1 MKALFIAGWAGD
13 TQRYRAWHQA
23 EQLWFANIPA
33 AVRLADDPLLI
44 ADLLDYDTF
53 IFCRAS
59 YSPLIA
65 AALAWIQDRGLLAL
79 YDTDDLVFRPELASH
94 IDLLYQMPPAD
105 TALHLRQ
112 FAANRATLEQCDF
125 AITSTPYLAQQV
137 TEHTNKQAFVNRNSL
152 NDDQLSYSTAAY
164 NARLKRLAGRK
175 PGDPIVISY
184 LSGSPSHSRDFALC
198 APALARVM
206 AAQPEVTLLLGGY
219 LSLAGTDL
227 AQYEGTASVR
237 RAPFVPW
244 RALPAIQAEADIN
257 LAPLELT
264 NPFAL
269 GKSELK
275 YFEAAACGVPT
286 IASPTPS
293 FREAIRPND
302 NGLLAETDAD
312 WEAAIRQLLDPAERE
327 RIGKAARNDVYSRYT
342 PEVRATE
349 FAALLTDLWQR
360 KLATAAPQPQRGDN
374 LAWLEAEAITRLH
387 RFAAEQARLSDEQ
400 LIGEYLPDYP
410 QQNPSS
416 FGGGWEGEQMSL
428 HAPTPS
434 PSREEGGRQNP
445 FPSGGGGQSPS
456 PIGGGWVGVR
466 EGETAIEDANEQ
478 GRDKSR
484 PYEDDGN
491 VEAQFIAPSGDS
503 VNVAQLQARVADL
516 EAQLAESERQRAEQA
531 DLLQRISKGRV
542 MRLLNWVTR
551 KRQAN
556 LRRSRRASR
565 LSGLPLLAG
574 RWCSSSFCERNILC
588 CCPRFAPSSTP
599 ACLSVSV

>member
-23 EQLWFANIPA
+23 EQLWFADIPA
-33 AVRLADDPLLI
+33 AVRLADDPMLI

-65 AALAWIQDRGLLAL
+65 AALTWIQDRGLLAL
-79 YDTDDLVFRPELASH
+79 YDTDDLVFRPELAPQ

-112 FAANRATLEQCDF
+112 FAANRATLAQCDF
-125 AITSTPYLAQQV
+125 TITSTPYLAAQV
-137 TEHTNKQAFVNRNSL
+137 TAHSGKQAFVNRNSL

-164 NARLKRLAGRK
+164 DARRKRLAGRN

-184 LSGSPSHSRDFALC
+184 LSGSPSHSRDFALA

-206 AAQPEVTLLLGGY
+206 ASNPDVTLLLGGY
-219 LSLAGTDL
+219 LSLG
-227 AQYEGTASVR
+227 GTALERYESTARVR

-293 FREAIRPND
+293 FKEAMRVND
-302 NGLLAETDAD
+302 NGLLAERDAD
-312 WEAAIRQLLDPAERE
+312 WEATIRQLLDPAERE
-327 RIGKAARNDVYSRYT
+327 RIGKAARDDVYSRYT

-349 FAALLTDLWQR
+349 FSALLTDLWQR
-360 KLATAAPQPQRGDN
+360 KATTVTPQPQRGDN
-374 LAWLEAEAITRLH
+374 LAWLEAEAIARLH
-387 RFAAEQARLSDEQ
+387 RFAAEQARLTDGQ
-400 LIGEYLPDYP
+400 LIAAYLPDY
-410 QQNPSS
+410 QNPSPK
-416 FGGGWEGEQMSL
+416 GGGWE
-428 HAPTPS
+428 
-434 PSREEGGRQNP
+434 R
-445 FPSGGGGQSPS
+445 
-456 PIGGGWVGVR
+456 VR
-466 EGETAIEDANEQ
+466 EDATTVGNGENADVGAQFIAPSDAGNEQ

-484 PYEDDGN
+484 PYDDD
-491 VEAQFIAPSGDS
+491 IT
-503 VNVAQLQARVADL
+503 QLQAQIADL
-516 EAQLAESERQRAEQA
+516 ETQLAASERQRKEQA
-531 DLLQRISKGRV
+531 DLLRQISKGRV
-542 MRLLNWVTR
+542 MRLLNWVTG
-551 KRQAN
+551 KR
-556 LRRSRRASR
+556 RRR
-565 LSGLPLLAG
+565 LAAI
-574 RWCSSSFCERNILC
+574 ILSY
-588 CCPRFAPSSTP
+588 AP
-599 ACLSVSV
+599 